1 MHVRLCSWLVKRGGV
16 GLFRARYD
24 DTQLKALVDT
34 LRHLTVDFQDGKI
47 TEAALDRHK
56 PDCVGSYQCIRFSA
70 PAVLLRTLCSGRWHI
85 VRLP

>member
-1 MHVRLCSWLVKRGGV
+1 MKRGGV

-47 TEAALDRHK
+47 TEAALDRHE
-56 PDCVGSYQCIRFSA
+56 PDCVASHSFHSMQTWPCWE
-70 PAVLLRTLCSGRWHI
+70 PVLGKPLH
-85 VRLP
+85 VVMMF